1 MHFFIFLF
9 RQRNIT
15 IYSLVGSPCIIF
27 VGSIQM
33 FYFQLI
39 TLETTI
45 RLYWQDYRLNVS
57 SRLLK
62 PQPQPQEPQPI
73 SFSTNKSKMGVLA
86 HQQMLKKYILEVLS
100 Q

>member
-1 MHFFIFLF
+1 
-9 RQRNIT
+9 
-15 IYSLVGSPCIIF
+15 
-27 VGSIQM
+27 M

-86 HQQMLKKYILEVLS
+86 HQQMLTKYILEVLS